1 MGGLTSINNLKIN
14 PMVSQHIIFV
24 LFLYEWFLLFLF
36 FFKYSKNYT
45 NISKSFVTNCFTF
58 ILKKI
63 YRDRKNKTATLKCRI
78 CAQGFELS
86 PINYLMQPIDVFC
99 SWIDELEESQRGGAG
114 INADTSEDDDDDLI
128 GTHGRTDILA

>member
-45 NISKSFVTNCFTF
+45 NISKSFLTNCFTF

>member
-24 LFLYEWFLLFLF
+24 LFLYEWFLLFF

-45 NISKSFVTNCFTF
+45 NISKSFLTNCFTF

>member
-1 MGGLTSINNLKIN
+1 M
-14 PMVSQHIIFV
+14 IFIV
-24 LFLYEWFLLFLF
+24 FFVFFLN
-36 FFKYSKNYT
+36 SKNYT
-45 NISKSFVTNCFTF
+45 NISKSFLTNCFTF

>member
-24 LFLYEWFLLFLF
+24 LFLYEWFLLFF
-36 FFKYSKNYT
+36 FLKYSKNYT
-45 NISKSFVTNCFTF
+45 NISKSFLTNCFTF

>member
-1 MGGLTSINNLKIN
+1 M
-14 PMVSQHIIFV
+14 
-24 LFLYEWFLLFLF
+24 
-36 FFKYSKNYT
+36 
-45 NISKSFVTNCFTF
+45 
-58 ILKKI
+58 
-63 YRDRKNKTATLKCRI
+63 KCRI

-86 PINYLMQPIDVFC
+86 PINYLMQPIDIFC